1 MLEEFRL
8 FSDLSDEE
16 LELIQSRAVARNF
29 PKNAVILNEGDETA
43 SLYLIQS
50 GRVKFFLSDA
60 DGKEVILNTE
70 GPGGYFG
77 ELSLLD
83 GQPRSVSVMTL
94 EPSTLQVVSRNDLF
108 DCLRRNPAI
117 SLKLLRHLSRRLREL
132 SDDVRSLAL
141 VDVYGRVVRLLEQL
155 ATEEDGARVVSEK
168 LTHQE
173 ISQRVGSSREMVS
186 RIMGDLGKGGYL
198 DTSGERILILK
209 ALPRHW

>member
-1 MLEEFRL
+1 MLQEFRL

-60 DGKEVILNTE
+60 DGKEIILNTQ
-70 GPGGYFG
+70 GPGEYFG

-94 EPSTLQVVSRNDLF
+94 EPSTLQVVSRDDLF
-108 DCLRRNPAI
+108 ESLRRHPEI
-117 SLKLLRHLSRRLREL
+117 SLKLLRHLSRRLRKL
-132 SDDVRSLAL
+132 SDDIRSLAL
-141 VDVYGRVVRLLEQL
+141 MDVYGRVVRLLEQL
-155 ATEEDGARVVSEK
+155 AKSEGGVRVVSER

-186 RIMGDLGKGGYL
+186 RIMGDLSKGGYV
-198 DTSGERILILK
+198 DTSGERIVILK
-209 ALPRHW
+209 VLPRHW

>member
-1 MLEEFRL
+1 MLQEFRL
-8 FSDLSDEE
+8 FSGLSDEE

-29 PKNAVILNEGDETA
+29 PKNVIILNEGDETA

-50 GRVKFFLSDA
+50 GRVKFFLSDP
-60 DGKEVILNTE
+60 DGKEVILNTQ
-70 GPGGYFG
+70 GPGEYFG

-94 EPSTLQVVSRNDLF
+94 EPSTLQVVSRDDLF
-108 DCLRRNPAI
+108 EGLRRNPEV

-141 VDVYGRVVRLLEQL
+141 MDVYGRVVRLLEQL
-155 ATEEDGARVVSEK
+155 ATEEDGLRTVSER

-186 RIMGDLGKGGYL
+186 RIMGDLSKGGYL
-198 DTSGERILILK
+198 DTSGERVVILK

>member
-16 LELIQSRAVARNF
+16 LDLIQSRAIARNF

-60 DGKEVILNTE
+60 DGKEVVLNTE

-83 GQPRSVSVMTL
+83 RLPRSVSVMTL
-94 EPSTLQVVSRNDLF
+94 EPSTLQVVSRDDLF
-108 DCLRRNPAI
+108 DCLRRNPEI

-141 VDVYGRVVRLLEQL
+141 MDVYGRVVRLLEQL
-155 ATEEDGARVVSEK
+155 VIEEGGVRAVGEK

-186 RIMGDLGKGGYL
+186 RIMGDLSKGGYL
-198 DTSGERILILK
+198 DTSGERIVVLK